1 VGVTSG
7 VREVCFLIGR
17 EDSVM
22 WADTS
27 DSPLALPDKR
37 ERWEQI
43 WLRRETIVEI
53 AHSHPVGPAAFSAED
68 HTTMVAID
76 AAVGR
81 PLRYAIVTPD
91 AVVRTGQAHDGEI
104 EDQEPWWVALL
115 RASSGI
121 LP

>member
-1 VGVTSG
+1 

-17 EDSVM
+17 DDSVM
-22 WADTS
+22 WADAS
-27 DSPLALPDKR
+27 DSPLALPDTR

-43 WLRRETIVEI
+43 WLRREMIVEI

-81 PLRYAIVTPD
+81 PVRYTIVTPD
-91 AVVRTGQAHDGEI
+91 AVVRAGPAHDRGIEGE
-104 EDQEPWWVALL
+104 EPWWVALL